1 MFSPD
6 GRLYQVEYAI
16 ETVRRGTLAVGLK
29 SKDAVIIAVEEKA
42 RKLQSTALTQ
52 KIFQIDDHIGVAA
65 AGYDR
70 ATTMFSPDGRL
81 YQVEYAIE
89 TVRRGTLAV
98 GLKSKDAVIIA
109 VEEKARKLQSTALTQ
124 KIFQIDDHIG
134 VAAAG
139 YIPDARIQVDH
150 ARFAAQSNRLIYD
163 ESIDVEG
170 IAKGLADLAQQFTQ
184 YAGVRPFGVALI
196 IAGVDKSGSNIYFT
210 DPSGTYIGFDAVAI
224 GGGHDQVTEF
234 LEQHYNREISLEDA
248 FVLAAE
254 SIYLVS
260 EDKVGTDHI
269 KIAVIDSKEKRM
281 FRLTDEEVEKYA
293 KKAQEM
299 KE

>member
-1 MFSPD
+1 MNHFDLLP
-6 GRLYQVEYAI
+6 
-16 ETVRRGTLAVGLK
+16 
-29 SKDAVIIAVEEKA
+29 
-42 RKLQSTALTQ
+42 
-52 KIFQIDDHIGVAA
+52 AA

-89 TVRRGTLAV
+89 TVRRGTLAI
-98 GLKSKDAVIIA
+98 GLKSKDGVVIA
-109 VEEKARKLQSTALTQ
+109 VEERARKLQSAAVTQ

-163 ESIDVEG
+163 EAIDVEG

-196 IAGVDKSGSNIYFT
+196 IAGVDKNGSNIYFT

-224 GGGHDQVTEF
+224 GGGHDKVTEF
-234 LEQHYNREISLEDA
+234 LEEHYKKDLTLEDA

-269 KIAVIDSKEKRM
+269 KIAVIESKEKRM
-281 FRLTDEEVEKYA
+281 YWMPDDEIGKYA

-299 KE
+299 KG